1 MKKLNDYMALIYR
14 MEIVEIRMKEDMY
27 YPILIYLDVLPVVIL
42 CKML

>member
-1 MKKLNDYMALIYR
+1 MKKLNDYMALSYR
-14 MEIVEIRMKEDMY
+14 MEIVEDMY